1 MAEDPSYRA
10 KQTACVKKWRQPRRL
25 DQYQR
30 AYRKTHPEYVE
41 ANREKQRIRNA
52 RRSNRQKL
60 ASAEKIVKMD
70 AARKRLTESVIYR
83 MTSYEV
89 DASGKIVKMDAVLV
103 ELTPL
108 QADSRPIPGVH
119 PATSHDCKNGPS

>member
-1 MAEDPSYRA
+1 
-10 KQTACVKKWRQPRRL
+10 
-25 DQYQR
+25 
-30 AYRKTHPEYVE
+30 
-41 ANREKQRIRNA
+41 
-52 RRSNRQKL
+52 
-60 ASAEKIVKMD
+60 MD